1 MHARIYGD
9 PKLGVASRL
18 EFAMFCVI
26 AGAQLACSFIAA
38 QSPRTGT
45 VVDENGKPVAARA
58 VRSLA

>member
-1 MHARIYGD
+1 MRVFTVTQNW
-9 PKLGVASRL
+9 GVASRL